1 MTCKIFLSSSEDK
14 KALDF
19 NGCSDKVKTHLSVAS
34 SIFKGPNDE
43 CYFMFSSLVTCSF
56 SYSGN
61 VDVSN
66 KCTGGKEGDIR

>member
-43 CYFMFSSLVTCSF
+43 CYLCFPLWLHAHSPTVGMWMCQT
-56 SYSGN
+56 N
-61 VDVSN
+61 VL
-66 KCTGGKEGDIR
+66 GGKKVI